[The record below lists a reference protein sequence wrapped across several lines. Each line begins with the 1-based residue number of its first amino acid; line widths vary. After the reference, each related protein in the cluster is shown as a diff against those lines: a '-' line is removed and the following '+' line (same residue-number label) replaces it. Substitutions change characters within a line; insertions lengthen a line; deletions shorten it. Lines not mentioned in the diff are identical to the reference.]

1 MTVEVIIAFSPR
13 YVMYNFDLGYVQGMS
28 DLLSPILFVMQN
40 EVDAFWC
47 FVKFMEKVKNN
58 FDLDQGGM
66 KRQLGKLIELH
77 KCVDNGFYSYLSTK
91 ESGNFY
97 FCFRWLLIW
106 FKREFSFGDVIRLWE
121 VLWTRLPCDNFHLM
135 LCVALIQMEKATI
148 MENGFGLT
156 EILKHV
162 NDMSSNIDVDRVLSD
177 AESLFLRLE
186 KLDFCHYESV
196 KKILSVAGDGEELAK
211 GDDESESR

>member
-1 MTVEVIIAFSPR
+1 
-13 YVMYNFDLGYVQGMS
+13 MYNFDLGYVQGMS

-47 FVKFMEKVKNN
+47 FVKFMERVKNN

-77 KCVDNGFYSYLSTK
+77 KCVDPGFYSYLSTK

-177 AESLFLRLE
+177 AESIFLRLE
-186 KLDFCHYESV
+186 KLDFCHCESA
-196 KKILSVAGDGEELAK
+196 KKILSVSVAGDGEELAK